1 MSSIRTRLAHMIA
14 NQLIIPYRQFLTSL
28 RSLCFVGDHIL
39 TSPPPFLS
47 FSLRGYEG
55 DQVSL
60 PMREHR
66 EWQLLISLLLV
77 AIF

>member
-39 TSPPPFLS
+39 TSP
-47 FSLRGYEG
+47 
-55 DQVSL
+55 
-60 PMREHR
+60 
-66 EWQLLISLLLV
+66 ISLIFV
-77 AIF
+77 AWIRGRPGEFADERASRVAATHIIIFSGNI